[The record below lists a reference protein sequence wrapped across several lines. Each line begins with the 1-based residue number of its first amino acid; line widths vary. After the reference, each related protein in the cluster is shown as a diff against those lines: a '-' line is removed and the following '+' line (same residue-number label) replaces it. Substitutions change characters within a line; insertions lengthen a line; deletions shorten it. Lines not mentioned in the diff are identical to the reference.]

1 MKRLILVVLI
11 AAGAMSSWA
20 QTKEAEKTPSAQ
32 AAPVAPKEAEQ
43 PPVKAATDDPTYVIG
58 PEDVISVSVW
68 KEPDFSNT
76 VPVRP
81 DGMVTLALLGDV
93 MAAGKT
99 PAQLAS
105 DVTSKLTKYIEQPR
119 VTVVVTAINSRRI
132 FILGEVNHPGAV
144 AMSANMTVLQAITA
158 AGGPT
163 AYANTKKINILRNEL
178 GKQSK
183 YLFNYKEVVKGNNSE
198 QNILLKSGD
207 TIVVP

>member
-1 MKRLILVVLI
+1 MRNLLLILLMSAFVVTGL
-11 AAGAMSSWA
+11 
-20 QTKEAEKTPSAQ
+20 AQ
-32 AAPVAPKEAEQ
+32 APAAPAQKPTDQTQAPSKS
-43 PPVKAATDDPTYVIG
+43 ATDDPAYVIG
-58 PEDVISVSVW
+58 PEDVLSVSVW
-68 KEPDFSNT
+68 KEPDFSSS

-81 DGMVTLALLGDV
+81 DGMVSLPLLGDV

-99 PAQLAS
+99 PDQLGQDIRA
-105 DVTSKLTKYIEQPR
+105 KLTKYIEEPR
-119 VTVVVTAINSRRI
+119 VTVTVTAINSRRV

-144 AMSANMTVLQAITA
+144 AMSANMTVLQAISA

-163 AYANTKKINILRNEL
+163 AYANTKKINVLRTEQ

-183 YLFNYKEVVKGNNSE
+183 FLFNYKEVVKGNNPE